1 LTQEELAYWVVPI
14 AMVVADVSDGVVD
27 GLTDE
32 VHIPKPMS
40 RWSCCSLSRTLH
52 YYAVYHSNS
61 IQILSVQQ
69 AKGPQGCGFPIAA
82 DGHMAV
88 AESCAVRVSVA
99 L

>member
-1 LTQEELAYWVVPI
+1 
-14 AMVVADVSDGVVD
+14 MVVADVSDAVVD

-40 RWSCCSLSRTLH
+40 RWSCCSWSRTLH
-52 YYAVYHSNS
+52 YYAACHLNS

-69 AKGPQGCGFPIAA
+69 AKAPQDCGFPIAA
-82 DGHMAV
+82 DSHMAV